1 MQNRKNGTLLIE
13 TVIALALMCAMLPIC
28 LAAFGSVQHRLVNIR
43 NHLVYETE
51 YLYMDYYIRQNLKT
65 LAMIQ
70 SISSKQIVGYSS
82 DSEKIEYGYDA
93 KKLKI
98 TPTTASSPKIINK
111 LLMITDLNW
120 SYQSQS
126 HLLTLNLTTS
136 IGEKRIQVFLP
147 NVN

>member
-1 MQNRKNGTLLIE
+1 MQNRKTGTLLIE
-13 TVIALALMCAMLPIC
+13 TVIALALLCAMVPIC
-28 LAAFGSVQHRLVNIR
+28 LAAFGSVQHRLVSIR

-70 SISSKQIVGYSS
+70 SVSSKHIVGYSS
-82 DSEKIEYGYDA
+82 DAEKIQYGYDA
-93 KKLKI
+93 RKLKV
-98 TPTTASSPKIINK
+98 TPTTASAPKIINK
-111 LLMITDLNW
+111 LLVITDLNW
-120 SYQSQS
+120 SYQS

-147 NVN
+147 NVD